1 MLKSKAN
8 WLFKREQNVIHEDI
22 IETLL
27 YDRGITTEAE
37 KELFLHPSLDDM
49 VDASALHNIQKVK
62 DRVTRAIETG
72 EKIAIYGDYDADGV
86 TATALMVKTFERM
99 QADCIFYIPNR
110 FTEGYGMNTEAI
122 DQLHAQGITLVITVD
137 TGIANVAEVSYAKK
151 LGMDVIITDHHEVQ
165 EEVPEAYAIIHP
177 KLSNNYPFKQLAGVG
192 VAFQVATYLLG
203 EMPKDLL
210 DLVAIG
216 TIADLVPLIGENRI
230 LATKGLERLNE
241 TTNIG
246 LRALKERV
254 QLNEVVTARDVG
266 FIIAPRLNAVGRL
279 QDASLAVELL
289 LSDQKEVAMDIATEI
304 EALNVERQQI
314 VAKIVEEA
322 ESQVQKEDYFI
333 VLYEQH
339 WHEGVL
345 GICASRLVQKF
356 SRPVMLLTFN
366 EAANEWKGSA
376 RSIERFNLFDACM
389 EEQDLFTAFG
399 GHAQA
404 AGMSVPFEH
413 IERLKERLNLY
424 AKERLAETDL
434 KETIKIDCSVP
445 IEAATEL
452 LVKKVQALQPFGVEH
467 EEPIFHVRGKPT
479 DIRQIGQNQQHI
491 KISLHDERGN
501 FLEAIG
507 FRLGH
512 LYYGI
517 SASATIEVVGTL
529 QINEWNGNRK
539 VQLLI
544 QDIAVNEWQLF
555 DYRGRKEMQ
564 AMQRCANL
572 YDHYVV
578 VCHDDS
584 EIRRHFEHLNH
595 GTLMTYDDIS
605 SRTEQTDILFIYDM
619 PHDLE
624 QLTSLVNVLSPN
636 AIFVNYVNEE
646 NAYLY
651 RPPSREEF
659 KHLYAYLYKYN
670 SVQIHDT
677 IRTIM
682 MQMDWSK
689 EKVIFM
695 LQVFFDLQFIER
707 KDDKIV
713 LREQSKK
720 RPLTES
726 KTYQQRLERGKIE
739 KILYYSTYDE
749 LKRWFENWR
758 QWQNAE
764 GEVTYG
770 L

>member
-1 MLKSKAN
+1 MKTLLTSFNIIRSDLMLKSKAN

-110 FTEGYGMNTEAI
+110 FTEGYGMNTAAI

-376 RSIERFNLFDACM
+376 RSIERLNLFDAC
-389 EEQDLFTAFG
+389 
-399 GHAQA
+399 
-404 AGMSVPFEH
+404 
-413 IERLKERLNLY
+413 
-424 AKERLAETDL
+424 
-434 KETIKIDCSVP
+434 
-445 IEAATEL
+445 
-452 LVKKVQALQPFGVEH
+452 
-467 EEPIFHVRGKPT
+467 
-479 DIRQIGQNQQHI
+479 
-491 KISLHDERGN
+491 
-501 FLEAIG
+501 
-507 FRLGH
+507 
-512 LYYGI
+512 
-517 SASATIEVVGTL
+517 
-529 QINEWNGNRK
+529 
-539 VQLLI
+539 
-544 QDIAVNEWQLF
+544 
-555 DYRGRKEMQ
+555 
-564 AMQRCANL
+564 
-572 YDHYVV
+572 
-578 VCHDDS
+578 
-584 EIRRHFEHLNH
+584 
-595 GTLMTYDDIS
+595 
-605 SRTEQTDILFIYDM
+605 
-619 PHDLE
+619 
-624 QLTSLVNVLSPN
+624 
-636 AIFVNYVNEE
+636 
-646 NAYLY
+646 
-651 RPPSREEF
+651 
-659 KHLYAYLYKYN
+659 
-670 SVQIHDT
+670 
-677 IRTIM
+677 
-682 MQMDWSK
+682 
-689 EKVIFM
+689 
-695 LQVFFDLQFIER
+695 
-707 KDDKIV
+707 
-713 LREQSKK
+713 
-720 RPLTES
+720 
-726 KTYQQRLERGKIE
+726 
-739 KILYYSTYDE
+739 
-749 LKRWFENWR
+749 
-758 QWQNAE
+758 
-764 GEVTYG
+764 
-770 L
+770 